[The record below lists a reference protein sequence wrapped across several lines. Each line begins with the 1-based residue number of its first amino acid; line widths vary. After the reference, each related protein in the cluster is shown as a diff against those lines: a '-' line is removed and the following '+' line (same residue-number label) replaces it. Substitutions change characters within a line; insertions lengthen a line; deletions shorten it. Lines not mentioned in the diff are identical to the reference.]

1 VKDLVVEW
9 SLWKT
14 KNVAMPTFLLKVFF
28 ELLMNVFFQWLSSD
42 SVDWVILEL
51 NIIFLE
57 SFGGQVHL
65 EG

>member
-9 SLWKT
+9 SVWKT
-14 KNVAMPTFLLKVFF
+14 KNVAMPTFLSEVFKI
-28 ELLMNVFFQWLSSD
+28 LINVFFQWLSSN